1 MGSSRGRRRHTQLA
15 AVYILVCLVLS
26 VLAFVPQDTSEVF
39 YFVLF
44 VVMLPV
50 SLTAFF
56 ITYIGGVMIFGP
68 GDLPTWTRIAEALVW
83 TSLAAMQAFAF
94 LALCRMRGKR
104 VAT

>member
-1 MGSSRGRRRHTQLA
+1 MGSSRGTQRHTQLA

-68 GDLPTWTRIAEALVW
+68 GDLPTWARIAEALVW
-83 TSLAAMQAFAF
+83 TGLAAMQAFAF
-94 LALCRMRGKR
+94 LALCRMRGKQ
-104 VAT
+104 VTA